1 MTETEIKN
9 KDAYF
14 IIVRTSKEKI
24 DFAGLKYQTDNK
36 IEPIIIYK
44 NAIDKEDKSFLEEI
58 VFKFKK
64 RLKKNEANNDKP
76 TKYKIKFIEEEE
88 HITLHFH

>member
-24 DFAGLKYQTDNK
+24 DFAALKYQTDNK

-44 NAIDKEDKSFLEEI
+44 NTLKLYLLWLSFTDSLFPF
-58 VFKFKK
+58 VKGVDF
-64 RLKKNEANNDKP
+64 LLNC
-76 TKYKIKFIEEEE
+76 
-88 HITLHFH
+88 L